1 MHMQILIN
9 TDNNVEGR
17 DELAH
22 LVEATVR
29 TALSRFSDQ
38 ITRVEAHLGDESAGR
53 PTGDDKRCML
63 EARVGGR
70 APVAVTNYADTLE
83 KAFHGAADKLK
94 RLLESEFGR
103 LDDRK
108 GGASIRGTEQ
118 R

>member
-1 MHMQILIN
+1 MQILVS

-17 DELAH
+17 EELASR
-22 LVEATVR
+22 VEAAVGA
-29 TALSRFSDQ
+29 ALSRFSDQ

-53 PTGDDKRCML
+53 PTGEDKRCML
-63 EARVGGR
+63 EARVSGR
-70 APVAVTNYADTLE
+70 APVAVTNHANTLDE
-83 KAFHGAADKLK
+83 AFQGAADKLR

>member
-1 MHMQILIN
+1 MQVLVS

-17 DELAH
+17 DELVRR
-22 LVEATVR
+22 VEATVEA
-29 TALSRFSDQ
+29 ALSRFSQ
-38 ITRVEAHLGDESAGR
+38 QVTRVEAHLGDESAGR
-53 PTGDDKRCML
+53 RTGNDKRCML
-63 EARVGGR
+63 EARVAGR

-83 KAFHGAADKLK
+83 EAFQGAADKLE

-108 GGASIRGTEQ
+108 GGASIRGTRQ